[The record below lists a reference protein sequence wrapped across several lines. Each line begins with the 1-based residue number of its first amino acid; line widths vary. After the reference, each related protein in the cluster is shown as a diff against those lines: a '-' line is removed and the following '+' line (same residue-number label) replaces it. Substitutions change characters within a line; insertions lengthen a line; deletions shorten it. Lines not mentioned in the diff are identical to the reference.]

1 MSIVSV
7 SLSRTLF
14 KEEFMKEKIENIRLI
29 FDEFRDHDCLDLS
42 QEGLLDKLTRLE
54 DLIEELEFLCEEVT

>member
-1 MSIVSV
+1 
-7 SLSRTLF
+7 
-14 KEEFMKEKIENIRLI
+14 MKEKIENIRLI

-54 DLIEELEFLCEEVT
+54 DLIEELEFLCEEVA